1 MKIYL
6 KIFLPVLILF
16 SAGNNLHAQDEALM
30 VAGIKKVFDIFNS
43 GDYTHLGEFIDE
55 NFADHSPMQGQKPGL
70 SGLKE
75 MFESMKQG
83 YPDMKFTINDII
95 VNSACDKAAV
105 LITFTGTNTGEMM
118 GMKPTGKAVNVQ
130 GIDYL
135 YFKNGK
141 ATEHWGYMDMETM
154 MKQLGMMPEGD
165 MNK

>member
-6 KIFLPVLILF
+6 KIFLTFLF
-16 SAGNNLHAQDEALM
+16 FVIASSNLFAQDDLM
-30 VAGIKKVFDIFNS
+30 AAKIKKAYEVFSS
-43 GDYTHLGEFIDE
+43 GDYSTMSEFIADD
-55 NFADHSPMQGQKPGL
+55 FVDHSPSPGQKPGL
-70 SGLKE
+70 AGLKE
-75 MFESMKQG
+75 MFESMKKG

-95 VNSACDKAAV
+95 CSNDKASV
-105 LITFTGTNTGEMM
+105 LFTFTGTNTGEMM